1 MEENQTE
8 RNKTGEN
15 QTDGKKTEDN
25 ILKMIIEKE
34 SWEEVLYNIVSLEQL
49 DPWNVDLIKLTD
61 SFLLYMSKIEELD
74 FRIPAKI
81 IFVSA
86 VLLRLKAD
94 YLSIFEEEE
103 EKFEEIAKQKP
114 FENLGID
121 PNLIQLGLP
130 MRRMP
135 KRQVSLDELIVALRK
150 AVGVRD
156 RKVVR
161 RTLWREQINAQ
172 FTEEDITNRIENVM
186 KEIDSLM
193 KKMREDKLKFSQ
205 IVEKWNRDQIIK
217 HFIPLLH
224 LEQNQ
229 QVKTE
234 QEEFFKEIW
243 ISRRISQKEE
253 DSSKG

>member
-1 MEENQTE
+1 MEEKQTE
-8 RNKTGEN
+8 E
-15 QTDGKKTEDN
+15 KKTEEKQTEEDN

-61 SFLLYMSKIEELD
+61 SFLTYMNKIEELD

-114 FENLGID
+114 FMDLGID
-121 PNLIQLGLP
+121 PNLVQLGLP
-130 MRRMP
+130 MRRIP
-135 KRQVSLDELIVALRK
+135 KRQVTLDELIVALRK

-193 KKMREDKLKFSQ
+193 KKMTGDKLKFSQ
-205 IVEKWNRDQIIK
+205 IVEKWNRDEIVK

-224 LEQNQ
+224 LE
-229 QVKTE
+229 
-234 QEEFFKEIW
+234 
-243 ISRRISQKEE
+243 
-253 DSSKG
+253 